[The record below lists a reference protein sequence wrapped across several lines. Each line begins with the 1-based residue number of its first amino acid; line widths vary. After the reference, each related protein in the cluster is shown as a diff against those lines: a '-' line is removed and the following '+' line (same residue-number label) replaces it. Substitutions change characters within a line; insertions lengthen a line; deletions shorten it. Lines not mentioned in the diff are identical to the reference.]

1 MDKQHLLT
9 IGNLSKQ
16 TGVHVKSLRY
26 YEQLGILIPAYT
38 DPDTGYRY
46 YTLSQIPVV
55 GAIRVCIFLDIP
67 LKEFTGFLTDDH
79 IRAYSRLD
87 IPLKEFT
94 GFLTRDQR
102 RIHYKKLLSHGTML
116 AHRKIRD
123 IREKLR
129 LLEKFRKQMERG
141 EDLMLHGEQA
151 VHALPEK
158 YCWVAPYAGKQQTPA
173 FNILMTRIFDDI
185 DRRRLR
191 LGTEAGLLSFH
202 RKAGTEQFLYAE
214 VEVTG
219 REARQMKEIMRLP
232 AASFLCA
239 IRQESGIAEA
249 PRVFP
254 DLFAQEYDK
263 IVMETEL
270 FSGDDY
276 DVALPKFE
284 LRCSLP
290 PGGK

>member
-1 MDKQHLLT
+1 M
-9 IGNLSKQ
+9 
-16 TGVHVKSLRY
+16 
-26 YEQLGILIPAYT
+26 
-38 DPDTGYRY
+38 
-46 YTLSQIPVV
+46 V
-55 GAIRVCIFLDIP
+55 GAIRFCIF
-67 LKEFTGFLTDDH
+67 
-79 IRAYSRLD
+79 LD

-129 LLEKFRKQMERG
+129 LLEKFRKQMERE

>member
-1 MDKQHLLT
+1 MDKQNLLT

-26 YEQLGILIPAYT
+26 YEQLGILLPAYT

-55 GAIRVCIFLDIP
+55 DTIRACIF
-67 LKEFTGFLTDDH
+67 
-79 IRAYSRLD
+79 LD

-102 RIHYKKLLSHGTML
+102 RIHYKKLFSHGTML

-123 IREKLR
+123 IQEKLR
-129 LLEKFRKQMERG
+129 LLEKFRKQMDRE
-141 EDLMLHGEQA
+141 EDLLLHGEQA
-151 VHALPEK
+151 IHALPEK
-158 YCWVAPYAGKQQTPA
+158 YCWVAPYAGKQHTPE

-185 DRRRLR
+185 DRCQLR
-191 LGTEAGLLSFH
+191 LGAEAGLLSFH
-202 RKAGTEQFLYAE
+202 RKAGTEQFLYVE
-214 VEVTG
+214 VEAAG
-219 REARQMKEIMRLP
+219 RDARRMKK
-232 AASFLCA
+232 
-239 IRQESGIAEA
+239 IAEA
-249 PRVFP
+249 PGVFP

-263 IVMETEL
+263 IIMETEL
-270 FSGDDY
+270 FPGDY
-276 DVALPKFE
+276 DVANPKFE

>member
-67 LKEFTGFLTDDH
+67 LKEFTGFLT
-79 IRAYSRLD
+79 
-87 IPLKEFT
+87 
-94 GFLTRDQR
+94 RDQR

-129 LLEKFRKQMERG
+129 LLEKFRKQMERE

-158 YCWVAPYAGKQQTPA
+158 YCRVAPYAGKQQTPA
-173 FNILMTRIFDDI
+173 FNILMTRIFDDTG
-185 DRRRLR
+185 RRRLR

>member
-55 GAIRVCIFLDIP
+55 RAIRVCIF
-67 LKEFTGFLTDDH
+67 
-79 IRAYSRLD
+79 LD

-129 LLEKFRKQMERG
+129 LLEKFRKQMERE

-151 VHALPEK
+151 VHALPGK
-158 YCWVAPYAGKQQTPA
+158 NTAGWRPMRE
-173 FNILMTRIFDDI
+173 NS
-185 DRRRLR
+185 RLR
-191 LGTEAGLLSFH
+191 PLTS
-202 RKAGTEQFLYAE
+202 
-214 VEVTG
+214 
-219 REARQMKEIMRLP
+219 
-232 AASFLCA
+232 S
-239 IRQESGIAEA
+239 
-249 PRVFP
+249 
-254 DLFAQEYDK
+254 
-263 IVMETEL
+263 
-270 FSGDDY
+270 
-276 DVALPKFE
+276 
-284 LRCSLP
+284 
-290 PGGK
+290 

>member
-26 YEQLGILIPAYT
+26 YEQLGILLPAYT

-55 GAIRVCIFLDIP
+55 GAIRVCIF
-67 LKEFTGFLTDDH
+67 
-79 IRAYSRLD
+79 LD

-129 LLEKFRKQMERG
+129 LLEKFRKQMERE

-158 YCWVAPYAGKQQTPA
+158 YCWVAPYAGKQHTPE
-173 FNILMTRIFDDI
+173 FNILITRIFDDI
-185 DRRRLR
+185 NRCQLR
-191 LGTEAGLLSFH
+191 PGA
-202 RKAGTEQFLYAE
+202 A
-214 VEVTG
+214 
-219 REARQMKEIMRLP
+219 AR
-232 AASFLCA
+232 A
-239 IRQESGIAEA
+239 
-249 PRVFP
+249 
-254 DLFAQEYDK
+254 
-263 IVMETEL
+263 
-270 FSGDDY
+270 
-276 DVALPKFE
+276 
-284 LRCSLP
+284 
-290 PGGK
+290 

>member
-1 MDKQHLLT
+1 MDKQNLLT

-26 YEQLGILIPAYT
+26 YEQLGILLPAYT

-55 GAIRVCIFLDIP
+55 DTIRACIF
-67 LKEFTGFLTDDH
+67 
-79 IRAYSRLD
+79 LD

-102 RIHYKKLLSHGTML
+102 RIHYKKLFSHGTML

-123 IREKLR
+123 IQEKLR
-129 LLEKFRKQMERG
+129 LLEKFRKQMDRE
-141 EDLMLHGEQA
+141 EDLLLHGEQA
-151 VHALPEK
+151 IHALPEK
-158 YCWVAPYAGKQQTPA
+158 YCWVAPYAGKQHTPE

-185 DRRRLR
+185 DRCQLR
-191 LGTEAGLLSFH
+191 LGAEAGLLSFH
-202 RKAGTEQFLYAE
+202 RKAGTGQLRLGAEAGLLSFHRKAGTVQFLYVE
-214 VEVTG
+214 VEAAG
-219 REARQMKEIMRLP
+219 RDARRMKKIMRLP

-249 PRVFP
+249 PGVFP

-263 IVMETEL
+263 IIMETEL
-270 FSGDDY
+270 FPGDY
-276 DVALPKFE
+276 DVANPKFE